1 MFKVKVENIKQFEIA
16 LSSKNISE
24 IILSRD
30 SFAEVD
36 LSKLVDKIK
45 SAGKISWILL
55 ERISRYEENMKFAGA
70 KVNVAHTVL
79 GDVVGASA
87 CGARRKGEAYEYTDL
102 RTSTDEIYKIKNL
115 DGIII
120 QNLDSFA
127 YMLRKIN
134 KATNEKLMVE
144 LNYTMNCYN
153 SETKSLYKKMYNEK
167 RNNASD
173 VPLRFTAPLE
183 LNTYELSDVGYDTM
197 ILYSYIDTMVTANCL
212 RKNILAVNSKSVGA
226 KHVTHKVYG
235 DDVEAK
241 LCEPVCKYRFNFNKV
256 QDFYSYIIDRKGKKL
271 YYKTYCKYC
280 YNKIFNTEPLFL
292 LDKIEE
298 IKQLKILRQDEHV
311 DHKVYGDG
319 VGAKHCEPVSVG
331 AKHREPATIGAEH
344 REPAAVGAKHR
355 EPAAVG
361 TKFREPSF
369 RIDFSFENENQVKD
383 ILAMKCPES
392 FTRGHYKSSIK

>member
-1 MFKVKVENIKQFEIA
+1 MYKTKVENLKQLDIV
-16 LSSKNISE
+16 LSSKNVSE

-30 SFAEVD
+30 SFAEHD
-36 LSKLVDKIK
+36 LPKLVDKIK
-45 SAGKISWILL
+45 KTGKFAWILL
-55 ERISRYEENMKFAGA
+55 ERISRYEENMKP
-70 KVNVAHTVL
+70 
-79 GDVVGASA
+79 VGANA
-87 CGARRKGEAYEYTDL
+87 CGEYRKGELCEPTDL
-102 RTSTDEIYKIKNL
+102 RTSTDEIFKIKNL

-134 KATNEKLMVE
+134 KASNENLLVE

-153 SETKSLYKKMYNEK
+153 IESKILYDRMYNEK
-167 RNNASD
+167 RNNASE

-212 RKNILAVNSKSVGA
+212 RKNITGVNSKSVGA
-226 KHVTHKVYG
+226 KHREPAFAGANARRVHRRG
-235 DDVEAK
+235 E
-241 LCEPVCKYRFNFNKV
+241 LCEPVCKNRFNFNKV
-256 QDFYSYIIDRKGKKL
+256 QDFSSYIIDRKGKKL

-292 LDKIEE
+292 LDKIDE
-298 IKQLKILRQDEHV
+298 IKKQALVADAKT
-311 DHKVYGDG
+311 
-319 VGAKHCEPVSVG
+319 VGAT
-331 AKHREPATIGAEH
+331 HREPEI
-344 REPAAVGAKHR
+344 
-355 EPAAVG
+355 VG
-361 TKFREPSF
+361 TKHSEPAF
-369 RIDFSFENENQVKD
+369 RIDFSIENEKQVKD

>member
-1 MFKVKVENIKQFEIA
+1 MINNMYKVKVENLKQLDTV
-16 LSSKNISE
+16 LSSKKVSE

-30 SFAEVD
+30 SFAESD
-36 LSKLVDKIK
+36 LPKLVDKIK
-45 SAGKISWILL
+45 KTGKFSWILL
-55 ERISRYEENMKFAGA
+55 ERISRYEEQMKLAGA
-70 KVNVAHTVL
+70 NANF
-79 GDVVGASA
+79 VGEKQSTGLFST
-87 CGARRKGEAYEYTDL
+87 CGARRRVEQDRRGELCEPIDL
-102 RTSTDEIYKIKNL
+102 RTSTDKIFEIKNL

-144 LNYTMNCYN
+144 LNYNMNCYN

-167 RNNASD
+167 RNNASE
-173 VPLRFTAPLE
+173 VPLRFTTPLE
-183 LNTYELSDVGYDTM
+183 LNTYELSDVSYDTM

-226 KHVTHKVYG
+226 KHVTRTVLG
-235 DDVEAK
+235 DDVGAK
-241 LCEPVCKYRFNFNKV
+241 LCEPTSVGAKHREPTCKYRFNFNKV
-256 QDFYSYIIDRKGKKL
+256 QDFSSYIIDRKGKKL
-271 YYKTYCKYC
+271 FYKTYCKYC

-298 IKQLKILRQDEHV
+298 IKQLKILRQDEYV

-319 VGAKHCEPVSVG
+319 VGVKTCGARRRGEHHEP
-331 AKHREPATIGAEH
+331 I
-344 REPAAVGAKHR
+344 
-355 EPAAVG
+355 
-361 TKFREPSF
+361 F
-369 RIDFSFENENQVKD
+369 RIDFSFENEKQVKD
-383 ILAMKCPES
+383 ILAMKSPES